1 MRTLATSKT
10 NDMNKK
16 ITLGITLTILGLLGI
31 ASMLTMNI
39 PLPPEA
45 EAILKDRFSPQQIKL
60 LTLINP
66 TIMLIIAVI
75 IGTILYRMVN
85 LKVPLIEKL
94 IGIEVDN
101 LNISDILKYGV
112 LGGVLS
118 GILLSLVGLIF
129 NPILPS
135 EFLKL
140 GESIKPT
147 LAARF
152 LYGGLTEEIL
162 MRFGL
167 MTLIVWLA
175 SKIFKGTKPVV
186 YWIGIVVASI
196 IFALGHF
203 PIAYQ
208 AVENPSIGL
217 LTYIVIGNT
226 IGGLIFGW
234 LYWKKGLE
242 SSFLAHIFAH
252 VIMVMAEPML
262 N

>member
-1 MRTLATSKT
+1 
-10 NDMNKK
+10 MNKK
-16 ITLGITLTILGLLGI
+16 IILGIILTIIGLIGI
-31 ASMLTMNI
+31 SSILTMNI

-45 EAILKDRFSPQQIKL
+45 EAILKENFTSEQIKL

-66 TIMLIIAVI
+66 TIMLIVAVI
-75 IGTILYRMVN
+75 IGTILYQKVY
-85 LKVPLIEKL
+85 LKVPFIEKIVGL
-94 IGIEVDN
+94 NTDKLDAFSILRYGIFGG
-101 LNISDILKYGV
+101 IIAGV
-112 LGGVLS
+112 
-118 GILLSLVGLIF
+118 LLSLVGFVF
-129 NPILPS
+129 NPILPL
-135 EFLKL
+135 EFLEL
-140 GESIKPT
+140 GESLKPT

-167 MTLIVWLA
+167 MTLLVWIA
-175 SKIFKGTKPVV
+175 SKIFKKTKPIV
-186 YWIGIVVASI
+186 YWFGIIIAAI
-196 IFALGHF
+196 IFAFGHF

-208 AVENPSIGL
+208 SVGNPSMGL
-217 LTYIVIGNT
+217 LTYILIGNT

-242 SSFLAHIFAH
+242 SAFLAHIFAH

>member
-1 MRTLATSKT
+1 M
-10 NDMNKK
+10 KK
-16 ITLGITLTILGLLGI
+16 QKAVLGLILFGLGIIGVLSI
-31 ASMLTMNI
+31 LTMEI

-45 EAILKDRFSPQQIKL
+45 EAILKDRFTPLQIKM

-66 TIMLIIAVI
+66 IIILIVAVVV
-75 IGTILYRMVN
+75 GTILYQKVN
-85 LKVPLIEKL
+85 LKVPIIEK
-94 IGIEVDN
+94 IVGIKNDN
-101 LNISDILKYGV
+101 LNTYNILKYGI
-112 LGGVLS
+112 LGGGLS

-129 NPILPS
+129 NPILPE

-140 GESIKPT
+140 GESLKPT

-167 MTLIVWLA
+167 MTLIIWIA
-175 SKIFKGTKPVV
+175 SRVFKGTKPIV
-186 YWIGIVVASI
+186 YWTGIIIASI

-208 AVENPSIGL
+208 AVENPSTGL
-217 LTYIVIGNT
+217 LSYILIGNT

-242 SSFLAHIFAH
+242 SAFLAHIFAH
-252 VIMVMAEPML
+252 IIMVMAEPML